1 MAGTLEEGG
10 AMKRV
15 LAAVF
20 VATLVVSACS
30 SPSLEEAQDAFCDD
44 LSTLFETMG
53 GITGEPNIEP
63 TTSVED
69 VKSYAGDVADAYE
82 DVVSSAQD
90 LDEAVFDQ
98 IETLNADF
106 EEAVDSIPDDA
117 TLIEFFEQFAQAR
130 AAYVTAVGATL
141 NSDCSDDST
150 G

>member
-1 MAGTLEEGG
+1 
-10 AMKRV
+10 MKR
-15 LAAVF
+15 LIAAVF
-20 VATLVVSACS
+20 VAALVVSACS
-30 SPSLEEAQDAFCDD
+30 LSLADAQAAFCDD

-82 DVVSSAQD
+82 DAVSSAQD

-98 IETLNADF
+98 IETLNGDF